1 MCTVTSRQRFGR
13 DRRKSLK
20 IEIEE
25 LKIKIT
31 EQQHVQVEASVL
43 VHIDPI
49 LGCVFL
55 SIPLHAVFNIE
66 SHIMSFTSTF
76 LYYPC
81 RLGCLCHG

>member
-1 MCTVTSRQRFGR
+1 M
-13 DRRKSLK
+13 
-20 IEIEE
+20 
-25 LKIKIT
+25 
-31 EQQHVQVEASVL
+31 QVEASVL

-81 RLGCLCHG
+81 RLGCLCHGQTCLASLSRLVGWEDDKLFNDLWNCYGDILGAEA

>member
-1 MCTVTSRQRFGR
+1 M
-13 DRRKSLK
+13 
-20 IEIEE
+20 
-25 LKIKIT
+25 
-31 EQQHVQVEASVL
+31 QVEASVL

-55 SIPLHAVFNIE
+55 SISLHAVFNTE